1 MSHFSR
7 ERQQRATSSGRKQ
20 LRSYRLTDG
29 LTRARE
35 IAAALASRIFVA
47 IARPV
52 PAKATARKHRPS
64 S

>member
-7 ERQQRATSSGRKQ
+7 DRQSRAMFPGRWQ

-35 IAAALASRIFVA
+35 IAAALASWIFVA
-47 IARPV
+47 FARPV